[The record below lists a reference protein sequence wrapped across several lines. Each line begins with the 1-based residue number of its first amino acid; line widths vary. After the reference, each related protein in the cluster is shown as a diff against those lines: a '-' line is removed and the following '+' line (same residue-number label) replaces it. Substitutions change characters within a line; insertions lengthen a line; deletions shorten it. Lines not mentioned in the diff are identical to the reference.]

1 MFRKLV
7 LAATFAAIALPAAA
21 HTEVKVSLA
30 GLDAKA
36 AHAAIVQAAQTA
48 CREELADQSTL
59 VQFYNRPE
67 CINSAVARAETT
79 YSNMRGLA
87 SR

>member
-1 MFRKLV
+1 MFRKFV
-7 LAATFAAIALPAAA
+7 LAAAFAAIALPAAA

-36 AHAAIVQAAQTA
+36 AHAAIVQAAQAA
-48 CREELADQSTL
+48 CRQELAGESSL
-59 VQFYNRPE
+59 VQFYNRAD
-67 CINSAVARAETT
+67 CVNAAVARAETT
-79 YSNMRGLA
+79 YSNARGLA